1 MPPSTSA
8 GVTSST
14 PQNSAVAPPRPRPQP
29 SRRKI
34 EYIPLAREVDSHG
47 GRDLRLIEEEL
58 SRITQ
63 CRPLRDINEWG
74 TVDIEALTMSIR
86 SRLSTEL
93 SYALTT
99 FTLLSTMR
107 GQTPGSGFPIV
118 QCPDLL
124 DEILDLVED
133 EAFGEEEDLEP
144 PIDEAEPMPTHRE
157 MVNVAYDEGSQIFA
171 GLERPQGSKD
181 PDIGP
186 RQRPANIILTIFN
199 IIRNLSVIPDNV
211 PYLAKHERLLDIL
224 LRVCCVRRNDNVP
237 RAMSMAL
244 SLT

>member
-1 MPPSTSA
+1 
-8 GVTSST
+8 
-14 PQNSAVAPPRPRPQP
+14 
-29 SRRKI
+29 
-34 EYIPLAREVDSHG
+34 
-47 GRDLRLIEEEL
+47 
-58 SRITQ
+58 
-63 CRPLRDINEWG
+63 
-74 TVDIEALTMSIR
+74 
-86 SRLSTEL
+86 
-93 SYALTT
+93 
-99 FTLLSTMR
+99 MR

-244 SLT
+244 SLTDLIIVRKDVLYTLAALAPAIQLPFHPSKQIARIVRRAFELIASYLIDQASHIL